1 MRIMITGSNGVI
13 GREIVDFLVKN
24 INNKLILLVNKRTKR
39 RNKIKLFYHDLTR
52 PINFNTKIDA
62 IIHCA
67 SKNPASD
74 ISDNPKKIYSMNIKM
89 TKNLINFSNKKK
101 VRKIIFFSAMD
112 VYGTI
117 KSKVLFENQKSINSN
132 LYGKSKFV
140 SEKLFCAKK
149 NTFKAVCIRIPGIL
163 TLDLSRNRPLII
175 RIIKKIIN
183 NKDIHAY
190 NLDKKFNNILD
201 TYEIIRFI
209 NIVLKKNFSKSN
221 IYNFSASRP
230 IKFIHVIGLI
240 KKIFNSKSKIIKN
253 NLNKN
258 SFIISNKKIQ
268 NDFNVKISTTKK
280 IITRCCQNILA
291 KKIEFRTHY

>member
-89 TKNLINFSNKKK
+89 TKNLINFSNKKR

-117 KSKVLFENQKSINSN
+117 KSKIYKF
-132 LYGKSKFV
+132 KFV
-140 SEKLFCAKK
+140 RKVKI
-149 NTFKAVCIRIPGIL
+149 CIRKTFL
-163 TLDLSRNRPLII
+163 C
-175 RIIKKIIN
+175 KKKYI
-183 NKDIHAY
+183 
-190 NLDKKFNNILD
+190 
-201 TYEIIRFI
+201 
-209 NIVLKKNFSKSN
+209 
-221 IYNFSASRP
+221 
-230 IKFIHVIGLI
+230 
-240 KKIFNSKSKIIKN
+240 
-253 NLNKN
+253 
-258 SFIISNKKIQ
+258 
-268 NDFNVKISTTKK
+268 
-280 IITRCCQNILA
+280 
-291 KKIEFRTHY
+291 

>member
-13 GREIVDFLVKN
+13 GREIVNFLVKN

-52 PINFNTKIDA
+52 PINFNTKIDV

-67 SKNPASD
+67 SKSPASD

-117 KSKVLFENQKSINSN
+117 KNKVLFENQKSINSN

-163 TLDLSRNRPLII
+163 TLDLSRNRPLIT
-175 RIIKKIIN
+175 RIVKKIIN

-221 IYNFSASRP
+221 IYNFAASKP
-230 IKFIHVIGLI
+230 IKFILVINLI
-240 KKIFNSKSKIIKN
+240 KKIFKSKSRIISESAK
-253 NLNKN
+253 KN
-258 SFIISNKKIQ
+258 SFIISNRKIQ
-268 NDFNVKISTTKK
+268 NHFDFKISNTKK
-280 IITRCCQNILA
+280 IINRCCKKIIA
-291 KKIEFRTHY
+291 KKYKFA

>member
-13 GREIVDFLVKN
+13 GSEIVDFLVKN
-24 INNKLILLVNKRTKR
+24 IDNKLILLVNKRTKR

-52 PINFNTKIDA
+52 PINFNTKIDV

-67 SKNPASD
+67 SKSPASD

-117 KSKVLFENQKSINSN
+117 KNKVLFENQKSINSN

-221 IYNFSASRP
+221 IYNFAASKP
-230 IKFIHVIGLI
+230 IKFILVINLI
-240 KKIFNSKSKIIKN
+240 KKIFKSKSRIISESAK
-253 NLNKN
+253 KN
-258 SFIISNKKIQ
+258 SFTISNRKIQ
-268 NDFNVKISTTKK
+268 NHFDFKISNTRKIINRCCKK
-280 IITRCCQNILA
+280 IIS
-291 KKIEFRTHY
+291 K

>member
-1 MRIMITGSNGVI
+1 MITGSNGVI
-13 GREIVDFLVKN
+13 GREIVNFLVKN

-39 RNKIKLFYHDLTR
+39 RDKIKLFYHDLTL
-52 PINFNTKIDA
+52 PINFNTKIDV

-163 TLDLSRNRPLII
+163 TLDLSRNRPLIT
-175 RIIKKIIN
+175 RIVKKIIN

-209 NIVLKKNFSKSN
+209 NIILKKNFSKSN
-221 IYNFSASRP
+221 IYNFSASKP
-230 IKFIHVIGLI
+230 IKFILVINFI
-240 KKIFNSKSKIIKN
+240 KKIFKSKSRIISESAK
-253 NLNKN
+253 KN
-258 SFIISNKKIQ
+258 SFTISNRKIQ
-268 NDFNVKISTTKK
+268 NHFDFKISNTKK
-280 IITRCCQNILA
+280 IINRCCKKIIA
-291 KKIEFRTHY
+291 KKYKFA